1 VTRAVRQRL
10 IVTLLCLACGWGSA
24 QAVEFSAGGATV
36 QFPGPQAQIQQVT
49 DASGSLLHWQPAPT
63 PQDSQ
68 RALFFYQLPQSFWA
82 NWLMRIAPEA
92 MIGEVGNRLIADS
105 QAASLKTKGHADAE
119 DSEWVEVNGHPGLQL
134 STGPR
139 DIRPPTPP
147 PNDRQ
152 TPLLRDRKYVST
164 LVLWTGESMVM
175 LAVGGNQPATDDAF
189 LQSVRTATT
198 VQPGDADAQWNL
210 LCTIGGLTVPALLLL
225 LIALVFVIDKSIKR
239 RKRARMTAA

>member
-1 VTRAVRQRL
+1 MLQRL
-10 IVTLLCLACGWGSA
+10 IITLLCLACGWGSA
-24 QAVEFSAGGATV
+24 QAVQFSAGGATV
-36 QFPGPQAQIQQVT
+36 QFPGPQAQIKQTT
-49 DASGSLLHWQPAPT
+49 DASGSLLHWQPVPT

-68 RALFFYQLPQSFWA
+68 HALFFYQLHLPFWGKT
-82 NWLMRIAPEA
+82 LMRIAPEA
-92 MIGEVGNRLIADS
+92 MMSKTGDRFVTDFR
-105 QAASLKTKGHADAE
+105 AASPGSDSE
-119 DSEWVEVNGHPGLQL
+119 DPEWVEINGHPGLRF
-134 STGPR
+134 SAGPR
-139 DIRPPTPP
+139 NVRPSAPP

-164 LVLWTGESMVM
+164 LLLWTGESLVM

-210 LCTIGGLTVPALLLL
+210 LCTIGFVAVPALLLL
-225 LIALVFVIDKSIKR
+225 LIALVFIIDKAIKR